1 MLCQVVEKEFPF
13 GNLPEVRHFV
23 VVKANHKSRNEIEFL
38 PKIGQRPK
46 SFDSLNDTAYAEQTR
61 NFPEHGQ
68 TVHIKTES
76 GMTQQLGYVEEISR
90 AAAKIEDALGTRQI
104 EFDLANS
111 PNVDADPA
119 VEIEIFR
126 PVCARVCDGVALANL
141 LENNRIDSFDHPFF
155 AQWESTGSEKSERMF
170 PRADQ
175 APTIDELAYLMSK
188 SHLKIDH
195 TL

>member
-1 MLCQVVEKEFPF
+1 
-13 GNLPEVRHFV
+13 V

-46 SFDSLNDTAYAEQTR
+46 SFDSLNYTAYAEQTR

-111 PNVDADPA
+111 PNVDSDPA
-119 VEIEIFR
+119 VEIEIFW
-126 PVCARVCDGVALANL
+126 PVCPGIGYRVTPANL
-141 LENNRIDSFDHPFF
+141 RETNRIDGFDDPVF
-155 AQWESTGSEKSERMF
+155 AQRESTGSEKSERMF